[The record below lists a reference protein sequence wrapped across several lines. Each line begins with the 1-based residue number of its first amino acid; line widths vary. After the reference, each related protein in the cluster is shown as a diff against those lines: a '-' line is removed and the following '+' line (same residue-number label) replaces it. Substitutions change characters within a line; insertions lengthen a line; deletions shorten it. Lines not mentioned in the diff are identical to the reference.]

1 MSDSLPEGYGQGDT
15 GVSEENLDSTAV
27 AGNEVTEESSISPV
41 WTKALENIPQ
51 EFHSQLLPTFKE
63 WDGNY
68 GKTSQELAAY
78 KQYSP
83 FLEHKVPAEHIEQSL
98 ELAHLLQTN
107 PRGLFDYLQ
116 EQHGFT
122 PAEAK
127 AAVDAEQDFDVS
139 TDGYSLEKDPRF
151 IQQQKQIETL
161 TQYNQQQD
169 QQRMEAQ
176 MRTSIDAEV
185 KTVAERF
192 PMFDIADVAAM
203 ATGLANANGT
213 MPNLV
218 EAAQHMATKLLP
230 KERAS
235 DGAPPTISGNR
246 GIPSS
251 QKSFGDMTS
260 DERSAYVAAHLEA
273 QNRQ

>member
-1 MSDSLPEGYGQGDT
+1 MSDSLPENYGQGDS
-15 GVSEENLDSTAV
+15 GVVETDSTAV
-27 AGNEVTEESSISPV
+27 ESIETQEPSISPV
-41 WTKALENIPQ
+41 WSKALENIPQ

-68 GKTSQELAAY
+68 GKTSEELAAY

-116 EQHGFT
+116 ETHGFT
-122 PAEAK
+122 SAEAK
-127 AAVDAEQDFDVS
+127 AAVEEAEEFDVS
-139 TDGYSLEKDPRF
+139 SDGFNLEKDPRY

-161 TQYNQQQD
+161 TQYNQQQE
-169 QQRMEAQ
+169 QQQMQQQ
-176 MRTSIDAEV
+176 MRTQIDAEV
-185 KTVAERF
+185 TAVKAQF

-203 ATGLANANGT
+203 ATGLANARGT
-213 MPNLV
+213 LPNLV
-218 EAAQHMATKLLP
+218 EAAQHMSNMLP

-235 DGAPPTISGNR
+235 DSAPPILSGGNR
-246 GIPSS
+246 GLPSNT
-251 QKSFGDMTS
+251 KSFGEMTS
-260 DERSAYVAAHLEA
+260 DERSAYVAAQFEA
-273 QNRQ
+273 ANRQ